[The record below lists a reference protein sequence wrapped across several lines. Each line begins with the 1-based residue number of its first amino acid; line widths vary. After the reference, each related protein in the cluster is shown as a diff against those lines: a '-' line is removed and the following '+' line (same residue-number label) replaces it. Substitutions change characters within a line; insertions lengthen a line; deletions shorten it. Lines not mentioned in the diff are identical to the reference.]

1 MRAVA
6 ALHRAAGTPLQII
19 HLGGDELAR
28 GAWTDS
34 PLLTRWMQE
43 EGLKDRDAVWDRF
56 YDTVGRMAAKE
67 HLRVAGWEE
76 IAARRERAGGP
87 LVANEALKPHA
98 FQAFVWNNLEG
109 AEDLGLRIANA
120 GFPTVLAPVSAYY
133 LDMVYNLNPEE
144 PGATWAPPIALETS
158 FLFDPADYAR
168 RMPGDGSGRATLSD
182 TGAAHLRGLEATL
195 WSETMREPASIDY
208 LMLPRM
214 LALAERAWA
223 PEPAWRDAPTPAN
236 PAYALAWSQ
245 FMNQVG
251 KVALPALD
259 DAGLNAYRIAAP
271 GLEVRDGHLL
281 ANHEFP
287 EMVLRYSLDG
297 RDPVADS
304 PRYNGPL
311 PLSANIRVAAFD
323 RRGRR
328 GWVALVQP

>member
-1 MRAVA
+1 MLFRSDPAAALEFRLADPDDRSRYVSAQGFSDNVINPALPSTYRFIGHVMRAVA
-6 ALHRAAGTPLQII
+6 ALHRAAGTPLQMI
-19 HLGGDELAR
+19 HQGGDELAR

-34 PLLTRWMQE
+34 PLLTRWMQA

-133 LDMVYNLNPEE
+133 LDMVYNPNPEE

-168 RMPGDGSGRATLSD
+168 RMPGDGSGREI
-182 TGAAHLRGLEATL
+182 GRAH
-195 WSETMREPASIDY
+195 
-208 LMLPRM
+208 
-214 LALAERAWA
+214 
-223 PEPAWRDAPTPAN
+223 
-236 PAYALAWSQ
+236 
-245 FMNQVG
+245 V
-251 KVALPALD
+251 
-259 DAGLNAYRIAAP
+259 
-271 GLEVRDGHLL
+271 
-281 ANHEFP
+281 
-287 EMVLRYSLDG
+287 
-297 RDPVADS
+297 
-304 PRYNGPL
+304 
-311 PLSANIRVAAFD
+311 
-323 RRGRR
+323 
-328 GWVALVQP
+328 